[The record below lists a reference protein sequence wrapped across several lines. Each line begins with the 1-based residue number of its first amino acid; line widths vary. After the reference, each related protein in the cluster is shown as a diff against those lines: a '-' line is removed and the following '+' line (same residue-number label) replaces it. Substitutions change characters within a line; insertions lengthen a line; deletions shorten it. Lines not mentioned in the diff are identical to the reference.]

1 MSDYKFFMECGT
13 KSHQIYILEWAVKIS
28 DDAELIISK
37 YQNTTGNEGPIEM
50 QECFATLLFTN
61 STKT

>member
-13 KSHQIYILEWAVKIS
+13 KSHQIYILEWAIKIS

-37 YQNTTGNEGPIEM
+37 YQNTTGNEEPIEM
-50 QECFATLLFTN
+50 QECFAITLHKLN
-61 STKT
+61 

>member
-13 KSHQIYILEWAVKIS
+13 KSHQIYILEWAIKIS

-37 YQNTTGNEGPIEM
+37 YQNTPQGM
-50 QECFATLLFTN
+50 RDQ
-61 STKT
+61 